1 MAMGTGLAGLRSGFS
16 LASAR
21 VTAND
26 RIVVGCIGVGG
37 MGRSHFDR
45 LLVNEQVHVV
55 AVADPDGRRRQSAR
69 EAALQA
75 GVRIAAYNDF
85 REMLARP
92 DIDAVFVATPD
103 HWHALASIAAMEA
116 GKDVYCEKPLA
127 LTVAEGRAM
136 VDTAR
141 RFGRVVQMGTQQRSD
156 DFFRHACE
164 LVRNGRIGD
173 VRKVRTFIGPNPQS
187 AYVSNETPPAY
198 LDWDLWL
205 GPAPWRPFN
214 RTIHPYSFRYYRDYS
229 GGLLTDWGVHLN
241 DIAQWGCNK
250 DTTGPRRVEAQ
261 GLLYED
267 NQYEF
272 PKSMRVQWDYGDVV
286 FEWVQDTPE
295 ALDAIEP
302 GAGYGTKFYGSDADL
317 FVNRKGYVL
326 QPRNGQTID
335 ETIGEHD
342 IQLYRS
348 PGHRDDFFQCMR
360 TRNAPICDVAIGHRT
375 TTLSHLGNIAFQL
388 GRPLEFDPEKE
399 AFVNDEAA
407 NRLLDRPMRTPWHL

>member
-1 MAMGTGLAGLRSGFS
+1 MAVGAGITGLQSGRSF
-16 LASAR
+16 ASANVR
-21 VTAND
+21 ANE

-45 LLVNEQVHVV
+45 LLAHEQVHVA
-55 AVADPDGRRRQSAR
+55 AVADPDGQRRQSAR
-69 EAALQA
+69 ESALQA
-75 GVRIAAYNDF
+75 GVAIAAYNDF

-116 GKDVYCEKPLA
+116 GKDVYCEKPLT

-156 DFFRHACE
+156 DHFRRACE
-164 LVRNGRIGD
+164 LVRNGRIGE
-173 VRKVRTFIGPNPQS
+173 VRKVRTFIGPNPQN

-214 RTIHPYSFRYYRDYS
+214 RTIHPYSFRYYRDFS

-241 DIAQWGCNK
+241 DIAQWACDK
-250 DTTGPRRVEAQ
+250 DGTGPRRVEAE
-261 GLLYED
+261 GMLYED

-272 PKSMRVQWDYGDVV
+272 PKSMRVQWDYGDVI

-302 GAGYGTKFYGSDADL
+302 GAGYGTKFYGADADL

-326 QPRNGQTID
+326 HPKRDSAVN
-335 ETIGEHD
+335 ETIGD
-342 IQLYRS
+342 ADVRLYRS
-348 PGHRDDFFQCMR
+348 PGHREDFFHCMR
-360 TRNAPICDVAIGHRT
+360 TRETPICDVAIGHRT

-388 GRPLEFDPEKE
+388 GRPLEFDPERE
-399 AFVNDEAA
+399 VFVNDEAA
-407 NRLLDRPMRTPWHL
+407 NRLLNRPMRAPWHL